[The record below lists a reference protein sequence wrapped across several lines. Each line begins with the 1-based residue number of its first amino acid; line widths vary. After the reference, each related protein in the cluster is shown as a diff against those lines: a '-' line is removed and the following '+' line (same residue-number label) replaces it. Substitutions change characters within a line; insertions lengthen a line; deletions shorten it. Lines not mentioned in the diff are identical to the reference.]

1 MIAKYMRG
9 NKIKLQDPRELTEL
23 FMKDDAPFEEELTK
37 IMLK

>member
-1 MIAKYMRG
+1 MAKYVRG

-23 FMKDDAPFEEELTK
+23 FMKDDAAFEDELTK